1 MRGLIDTHFHLDMY
15 RNYEEVFHYLEKEKQ
30 YTLCMTNSPG
40 VFMSCKDL
48 FPDSKYVQFA
58 LGFHP
63 LNDELKLN
71 DIKTFRHLLNSTNYV
86 GEIGLDFSK
95 KKGLERKYQIEYF
108 DEIVSLCA
116 ENNKLM
122 SVHIRSAEKEALQ
135 IIDKYKPLKCIIHW
149 YSGALNLLYEFSK
162 LNCFFSINANMLK
175 NIDIIRNIPQNQLLI
190 ESDGPY
196 TKIDGKKYKPQF
208 LMREYELIAKALDDP
223 DLIQQVYLNFKRLLI
238 MK

>member
-1 MRGLIDTHFHLDMY
+1 MHGLIDTHFHLDMY
-15 RNYEEVFHYLEKEKQ
+15 RNYEEIYHYLENEKQ

-48 FPDSKYVQFA
+48 FPNSKYVQFA

-63 LNDELKLN
+63 LNNELTYN
-71 DIKTFRHLLNSTNYV
+71 DMKSFRHLIPSTNFV

-95 KKGLERKYQIEYF
+95 RKGVDKNQQMVFF
-108 DEIVSLCA
+108 DEIVSLCS

-122 SVHIRSAEKEALQ
+122 SVHIRGAEKEAIH
-135 IIDKYKPLKCIIHW
+135 IIEKYRPRKCIIHW
-149 YSGALNLLYEFSK
+149 YSGKLEF
-162 LNCFFSINANMLK
+162 LERFRELGCFFSINANMLK
-175 NIDIIRNIPQNQLLI
+175 NPEIIRSIPIDKLLI

-196 TKIDGKKYKPQF
+196 TKVDEKKYIPQL
-208 LMREYELIAKALDDP
+208 LMREYELVAKAIDNP
-223 DLIQQVYLNFKRLLI
+223 DLIQQVYLNFKGILT